1 LSRHTFAV
9 ISDIH
14 ANIHALEAVLADID
28 AQPDIDEI
36 ICLGDLVGYGAYPN
50 QVCDAIRGRNIPSV
64 MGNYDDG
71 VGFER
76 DDCGCAYKVEE
87 DRRRGDQSLAWTI
100 AHTNADNKAH
110 LRTLAPWL
118 RREVD
123 GVRIL
128 LVHGSPRKINEYL
141 YEDRPDSSFE
151 RIARGADADVI
162 LFGHTHLPYQKTVA
176 GTLFVNVGSVGK
188 PKDGNPRAGYA
199 LLSVQ
204 DGHVG
209 VEIRRVAYD
218 VEAAAAAIRAAD
230 GLPDHFA
237 TLLESA
243 SG

>member
-1 LSRHTFAV
+1 LSRHAFAV

-14 ANIHALEAVLADID
+14 ANIHALEAVLADIE
-28 AQPDIDEI
+28 AQPNIDEI
-36 ICLGDLVGYGAYPN
+36 VCLGDLVGYGAYPN
-50 QVCDAIRGRNIPSV
+50 QVCDAIRQRNFPSV

-76 DDCGCAYKVEE
+76 DDCGCAYKKEE
-87 DRRRGDQSLAWTI
+87 DRVRGDQSLAWTI
-100 AHTNADNKAH
+100 AHTNADNKAY
-110 LRTLAPWL
+110 LRTLAPRL

-151 RIARGADADVI
+151 RIARDADADVI

-188 PKDGNPRAGYA
+188 PKDGDPRAGYV
-199 LLSVQ
+199 LLTVQ
-204 DGHVG
+204 EGHIG
-209 VEIRRVAYD
+209 VEMRRVAYD
-218 VEAAAAAIRAAD
+218 VEAAAAAIRAAG

-237 TLLESA
+237 MLLESA